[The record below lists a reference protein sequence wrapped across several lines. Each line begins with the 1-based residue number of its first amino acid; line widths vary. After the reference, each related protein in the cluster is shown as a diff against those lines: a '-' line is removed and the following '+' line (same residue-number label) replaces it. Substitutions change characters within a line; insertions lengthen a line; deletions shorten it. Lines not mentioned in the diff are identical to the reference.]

1 VAIRRKQVRSVVVL
15 YPKGGFFGDRETDEL
30 QKAIMDEA
38 AAGNTRLVLN
48 LAECQSLNSI
58 AIGVLMRGYSNYKNR
73 GGEIKLCGLGKRI
86 KDLFT
91 MTKLIMVFDHHD
103 TWFRSRAGG
112 SDPSETRRSIRSPA
126 VPRAQEEIDAMNRF
140 IVPLGFALA
149 VAVSITIWW
158 FLPTLGP
165 LGEQMQKGGYLV
177 AALILLA
184 ILQTSFIIERI
195 WSLRKA
201 QGRGSLP
208 DFLNN
213 VRRRLHAGDVAGAI
227 QLCGQQ
233 RGSAANVI
241 RAGLER
247 YQQVRAEGA
256 PKEKIV
262 AETQAAIQEANGLEV
277 PLLER
282 NLIALSTIASIATM
296 IGLLGTVIGMIR
308 SFAALGHTG
317 AVDASKLAIGISEA
331 LINTAGGLFVAIA
344 GIVSYNVFVTRV
356 DNFNYMMDEASY
368 EAVQLLS
375 ATAPD
380 KR

>member
-1 VAIRRKQVRSVVVL
+1 MS
-15 YPKGGFFGDRETDEL
+15 
-30 QKAIMDEA
+30 
-38 AAGNTRLVLN
+38 
-48 LAECQSLNSI
+48 
-58 AIGVLMRGYSNYKNR
+58 
-73 GGEIKLCGLGKRI
+73 
-86 KDLFT
+86 
-91 MTKLIMVFDHHD
+91 
-103 TWFRSRAGG
+103 
-112 SDPSETRRSIRSPA
+112 
-126 VPRAQEEIDAMNRF
+126 RF
-140 IVPLGFALA
+140 IVPLGFT
-149 VAVSITIWW
+149 VAIIVSVAIWW
-158 FLPTLGP
+158 YLPLLGP
-165 LGEQMQKGGYLV
+165 IGEQMKLAGVLV
-177 AALILLA
+177 AGLILLA

-195 WSLRKA
+195 WSLKKA

-213 VRRRLHAGDVAGAI
+213 VRKALHRGDVPAAI
-227 QLCGQQ
+227 QLCAQQ

-247 YQQVRAEGA
+247 YQQLQAEGA
-256 PKEKIV
+256 PKEKVV

-296 IGLLGTVIGMIR
+296 VGLLGTVIGMIR

-317 AVDASKLAIGISEA
+317 AVDATKLAIGISEA

-368 EAVQLLS
+368 EAVQLLTAS
-375 ATAPD
+375 AGE
-380 KR
+380 RR

>member
-1 VAIRRKQVRSVVVL
+1 
-15 YPKGGFFGDRETDEL
+15 
-30 QKAIMDEA
+30 
-38 AAGNTRLVLN
+38 
-48 LAECQSLNSI
+48 
-58 AIGVLMRGYSNYKNR
+58 
-73 GGEIKLCGLGKRI
+73 
-86 KDLFT
+86 
-91 MTKLIMVFDHHD
+91 
-103 TWFRSRAGG
+103 
-112 SDPSETRRSIRSPA
+112 
-126 VPRAQEEIDAMNRF
+126 MNRF
-140 IVPLGFALA
+140 IVPLGFVLAL
-149 VAVSITIWW
+149 VISITIWW
-158 FLPTLGP
+158 FLPNLGAVGNQMKQGGP
-165 LGEQMQKGGYLV
+165 LVAMLIMLV
-177 AALILLA
+177 

-195 WSLRKA
+195 WSLKKA

-213 VRRRLHAGDVAGAI
+213 VRRRLHQGDVEGAI
-227 QLCGQQ
+227 KLCAAQ

-247 YQQVRAEGA
+247 YQQLRSEGA

-296 IGLLGTVIGMIR
+296 VGLLGTVIGMIR

-317 AVDASKLAIGISEA
+317 AVDASKLAVGISEA

-344 GIVSYNVFVTRV
+344 GIVAYNVFVTRV

-368 EAVQLLS
+368 EAVQLLAS
-375 ATAPD
+375 TAGEP
-380 KR
+380 

>member
-1 VAIRRKQVRSVVVL
+1 
-15 YPKGGFFGDRETDEL
+15 
-30 QKAIMDEA
+30 
-38 AAGNTRLVLN
+38 
-48 LAECQSLNSI
+48 
-58 AIGVLMRGYSNYKNR
+58 
-73 GGEIKLCGLGKRI
+73 
-86 KDLFT
+86 
-91 MTKLIMVFDHHD
+91 
-103 TWFRSRAGG
+103 
-112 SDPSETRRSIRSPA
+112 
-126 VPRAQEEIDAMNRF
+126 MNRY

-149 VAVSITIWW
+149 AVISFGIWW
-158 FLPTLGP
+158 FLPALGDI
-165 LGEQMQKGGYLV
+165 GNQMKQGGPLV
-177 AALILLA
+177 AALIMLA
-184 ILQTSFIIERI
+184 ILQTAFIIERS
-195 WSLRKA
+195 WSLKKA

-213 VRRRLHAGDVAGAI
+213 VRKRLHNGDVDGAV
-227 QLCGQQ
+227 QLCAQQ

-247 YQQVRAEGA
+247 FAQLRSEGA

-296 IGLLGTVIGMIR
+296 VGLLGTVLGMIR

-317 AVDASKLAIGISEA
+317 AVDASKLAVGISEA
-331 LINTAGGLFVAIA
+331 LINTAGGLFCAIA
-344 GIVSYNVFVTRV
+344 GIVAYNVFVTRV

-368 EAVQLLS
+368 EAVQLLAAS
-375 ATAPD
+375 ASD